1 MCVPFLTHENFDT
14 ITRPLVFK
22 LALAMGVFDNN
33 HRRFTSVY
41 MYIYNYQAIAM
52 GKNALAWLL
61 NSHTL
66 ATCLRLLMSC
76 MLHLVSCL

>member
-1 MCVPFLTHENFDT
+1 MNSYFVQCIYKECSARNACAVL
-14 ITRPLVFK
+14 RVFAAST
-22 LALAMGVFDNN
+22 L
-33 HRRFTSVY
+33 VY

-66 ATCLRLLMSC
+66 ATCLRLLVSC
-76 MLHLVSCL
+76 M